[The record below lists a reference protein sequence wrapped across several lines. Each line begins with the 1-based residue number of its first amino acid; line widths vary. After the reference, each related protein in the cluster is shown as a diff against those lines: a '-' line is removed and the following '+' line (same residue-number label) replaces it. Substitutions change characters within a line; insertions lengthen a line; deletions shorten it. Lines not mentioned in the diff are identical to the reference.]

1 MLKCNTITVE
11 RGNATVRKNSL
22 TEDQVTELSEIFQ
35 QLGDPNRVR
44 IIWNC
49 LERPVSAGDVARR
62 LGLSEGLASH
72 HLRML
77 SATRMLRS
85 ERRGKQTFYAAAN
98 ARIAS
103 LLADMAHHVN
113 GEDQT
118 DS

>member
-1 MLKCNTITVE
+1 M
-11 RGNATVRKNSL
+11 RKSEL
-22 TEDQVTELSEIFQ
+22 TEDQVAELSEIFQ

-49 LERPVSAGDVARR
+49 LERPVSAGDLARR

-77 SATRMLRS
+77 SATRVLRS
-85 ERRGKQTFYAAAN
+85 ERRGKQTFYAAAS
-98 ARIAS
+98 ARIADF
-103 LLADMAHHVN
+103 LAGMAHHFD
-113 GEDQT
+113 GEDTT